1 MKRSVVV
8 IFIFLTMLL
17 AQFTLAQNQWSV
29 SSKQDP
35 MTGKVTWFA
44 VSPPVSSIEKMSFP
58 YEDTKAQL
66 VIARQ
71 GREEWVY
78 IAFNKEPNIVGGIIE
93 GRYEII
99 TTRIKWDNLQPVYVK
114 LVQEAGLNSL
124 HFEKDQEIIRKIII
138 YKKLLVELNWY
149 GEGLVHFEFPLEGA
163 ASAIAQIRRK

>member
-58 YEDTKAQL
+58 YENTQAWI
-66 VIARQ
+66 VVARQ
-71 GREEWVY
+71 GKEEGVY
-78 IAFNKEPNIVGGIIE
+78 IGFNVIPNIVGGSIVD
-93 GRYEII
+93 RYEVI
-99 TTRIKWDNLQPVYVK
+99 TTMIRWDTSQPVYAK
-114 LVQEAGLNSL
+114 FFREFGSKSIR
-124 HFEKDQEIIRKIII
+124 FENTMEIIGKLLIHR
-138 YKKLLVELNWY
+138 KLLVELNWY

-163 ASAIAQIRRK
+163 ANAVAQIRRK